1 MSEQSER
8 PPKERRPRRRVQRR
22 STAENYDRS
31 ADRPSGSFFGESS
44 SVDGDRQ
51 VILDDD
57 APVENL
63 SREQEWQEERPPH
76 YGG

>member
-1 MSEQSER
+1 MNEQSDR
-8 PPKERRPRRRVQRR
+8 RTQERRPRRRVQRR
-22 STAENYDRS
+22 SAAENYDRS
-31 ADRPSGSFFGESS
+31 ADRPPSDFFTGSS
-44 SVDGDRQ
+44 SADGDRQ